1 MMLVRRGGGSLDVG
15 GGGGT
20 RVMNMYTEMA
30 RSGVWWRQGDN

>member
-1 MMLVRRGGGSLDVG
+1 MMLGRRGGGSLDV

-30 RSGVWWRQGDN
+30 RLGVWWRQGDN